1 MRVKL
6 YREHKYVSF
15 ALSELERLIAK
26 TDFTNDAAIAHIQD
40 QWQCV
45 KEMLEGHAYHE
56 EHNFH
61 ALLEKKGST
70 IHHGA
75 HNDHEHQEETL
86 KNLQSLLDAVK
97 TSPDR
102 IETGYQFYLTF
113 RKFVGDNLLHL
124 HEEETKL
131 LPELQRLCTDEEL
144 RAIEHPTYDSMTAKE
159 MREMVQDLFPH
170 MNFSDKCAFL
180 TDIKLAQP
188 QKFQELWEEANCFLS
203 SEEIAKFSG
212 CFLSPNQSSCIA
224 FSVIEKK
231 LRFNV

>member
-26 TDFTNDAAIAHIQD
+26 TDFTDKAAFIHVQNEWIS
-40 QWQCV
+40 V
-45 KEMLEGHAYHE
+45 KEMLEGHAHHE

-70 IHHGA
+70 IHHEA
-75 HNDHEHQEETL
+75 HNDHEEQEEAI
-86 KNLQSLLDAVK
+86 KNLDHLLDAIK
-97 TSPDR
+97 ASSDP
-102 IETGYQFYLTF
+102 IEAGYQFYLAY

-144 RAIEHPTYDSMTAKE
+144 RALEHATYEIMAVEDMIEMLK
-159 MREMVQDLFPH
+159 VLFPH

-180 TDIKLAQP
+180 TEIQLAEP
-188 QKFQELWEEANCFLS
+188 KKFLELWRKADL
-203 SEEIAKFSG
+203 
-212 CFLSPNQSSCIA
+212 FLSPEEI
-224 FSVIEKK
+224 KK
-231 LRFNV
+231 IKNSHHLIR

>member
-1 MRVKL
+1 MRAKL

-26 TDFTNDAAIAHIQD
+26 TDFTDDAAIERVQIEWRCLRD
-40 QWQCV
+40 
-45 KEMLEGHAYHE
+45 MLEGHACHE
-56 EHNFH
+56 EQNIH

-70 IHHGA
+70 IHHEA
-75 HNDHEHQEETL
+75 RNDHEHQEDAL
-86 KNLQSLLDAVK
+86 KGLQHLLDTVK

-102 IETGYQFYLTF
+102 IEAGYQFYLGY

-144 RAIEHPTYDSMTAKE
+144 RAIEHPTYDLMTAEE
-159 MREMVQDLFPH
+159 MVEMVQVLFPH

-188 QKFQELWEEANCFLS
+188 QKFLLLWDNAQHFLNAQE
-203 SEEIAKFSG
+203 
-212 CFLSPNQSSCIA
+212 
-224 FSVIEKK
+224 IEK
-231 LRFNV
+231 VWPG

>member
-15 ALSELERLIAK
+15 ALNELERLIAK
-26 TDFTNDAAIAHIQD
+26 TDFTDDAAIAHVESEWIR
-40 QWQCV
+40 V

-61 ALLEKKGST
+61 ALLEKKGSI
-70 IHHGA
+70 IHHDA

-86 KNLQSLLDAVK
+86 KNLQSLLNAVK
-97 TSPDR
+97 TSSDP
-102 IETGYQFYLTF
+102 IESGYQFYLAY

-131 LPELQRLCTDEEL
+131 LPELQRLCSDEEL
-144 RAIEHPTYDSMTAKE
+144 RAIEHPTYEVMTSEE
-159 MREMVQDLFPH
+159 MVEMVQVLFPH
-170 MNFSDKCAFL
+170 MNFSDKCAVL

-188 QKFQELWEEANCFLS
+188 QKFLQLWEKTNSFLS
-203 SEEIAKFSG
+203 AEEI
-212 CFLSPNQSSCIA
+212 
-224 FSVIEKK
+224 KK
-231 LRFNV
+231 MQTYGIFNAIG

>member
-15 ALSELERLIAK
+15 ALNELERVIAK
-26 TDFTNDAAIAHIQD
+26 ADFTDDAAIVHIQSE
-40 QWQCV
+40 WQRIR
-45 KEMLEGHAYHE
+45 EMLEGHAYHE

-70 IHHGA
+70 IHHEA

-86 KNLQSLLDAVK
+86 KSLQYLLDAIK

-102 IETGYQFYLTF
+102 IEAGYQFYLAY

-144 RAIEHPTYDSMTAKE
+144 RAIEHSTYSIMTVEE
-159 MREMVQDLFPH
+159 MIEMVQVLFPH

-180 TDIKLAQP
+180 VDIKLAEP
-188 QKFQELWEEANCFLS
+188 QKFLHLWDKANCFLTA
-203 SEEIAKFSG
+203 EEVKKFQHS
-212 CFLSPNQSSCIA
+212 Q
-224 FSVIEKK
+224 KK
-231 LRFNV
+231 YGN

>member
-1 MRVKL
+1 MRAKL

-15 ALSELERLIAK
+15 ALSELEKLIAK
-26 TDFTNDAAIAHIQD
+26 TDFTDDAAIDHIQNE
-40 QWQCV
+40 WQRTT
-45 KEMLEGHAYHE
+45 EMLEGHAYHE
-56 EHNFH
+56 ENNFH
-61 ALLEKKGST
+61 TLLERKGST
-70 IHHGA
+70 IHHEA

-102 IETGYQFYLTF
+102 IEAGYQFYLVY

-144 RAIEHPTYDSMTAKE
+144 RAIEHPTYELMTE
-159 MREMVQDLFPH
+159 DEMVEMMQILFPH
-170 MNFSDKCAFL
+170 MNYSDKCAFL

-188 QKFQELWEEANCFLS
+188 KKFLGVRN
-203 SEEIAKFSG
+203 
-212 CFLSPNQSSCIA
+212 
-224 FSVIEKK
+224 K
-231 LRFNV
+231 LHDFVSA

>member
-15 ALSELERLIAK
+15 ALSELEPLIAK
-26 TDFTNDAAIAHIQD
+26 TDFTHDAALAHVENEWLRI
-40 QWQCV
+40 

-75 HNDHEHQEETL
+75 HNDHKHLGETL
-86 KNLQSLLDAVK
+86 QHIQDLLAAVE
-97 TSPDR
+97 TNADP
-102 IETGYQFYLTF
+102 IEAGYQFYLAY

-124 HEEETKL
+124 HEEETRL

-144 RAIEHPTYDSMTAKE
+144 RAIEYPTYEVMTSEE
-159 MREMVQDLFPH
+159 MVEMVQILFPH

-180 TDIKLAQP
+180 TDLASAQP
-188 QKFQELWEEANCFLS
+188 QKFLKLWESANNFLS
-203 SEEIAKFSG
+203 AEEIKRFEQSQIT
-212 CFLSPNQSSCIA
+212 SSSCR
-224 FSVIEKK
+224 V
-231 LRFNV
+231 N

>member
-15 ALSELERLIAK
+15 ALNELERLMAK
-26 TDFTNDAAIAHIQD
+26 TDFTDDAAIAHVESEWI
-40 QWQCV
+40 CV

-70 IHHGA
+70 IHHDA
-75 HNDHEHQEETL
+75 HSDHEHQEETL
-86 KNLQSLLDAVK
+86 KHLQDLLAAVK
-97 TSPDR
+97 TSADPM
-102 IETGYQFYLTF
+102 EAGYQFYLTY

-131 LPELQRLCTDEEL
+131 LPELRKLCSDEEL
-144 RAIEHPTYDSMTAKE
+144 RALEHPTYEVMTSEE
-159 MREMVQDLFPH
+159 MVEMVQVLFPH

-180 TDIKLAQP
+180 MDIQSAQP
-188 QKFQELWEEANCFLS
+188 QKFH
-203 SEEIAKFSG
+203 
-212 CFLSPNQSSCIA
+212 
-224 FSVIEKK
+224 
-231 LRFNV
+231 

>member
-1 MRVKL
+1 MRVTL

-26 TDFTNDAAIAHIQD
+26 TDFTDDVAIHHIQNE
-40 QWQCV
+40 WQSI

-70 IHHGA
+70 IHHEA
-75 HNDHEHQEETL
+75 HKDHEHQEETL
-86 KNLQSLLDAVK
+86 KNLQNLLDAFK

-102 IETGYQFYLTF
+102 IEAGYQFYLIYH
-113 RKFVGDNLLHL
+113 KFVGDSLLHL

-144 RAIEHPTYDSMTAKE
+144 RAIEH
-159 MREMVQDLFPH
+159 LFIP
-170 MNFSDKCAFL
+170 
-180 TDIKLAQP
+180 
-188 QKFQELWEEANCFLS
+188 LS
-203 SEEIAKFSG
+203 KIFKRVTF
-212 CFLSPNQSSCIA
+212 C
-224 FSVIEKK
+224 SVRIQWMI
-231 LRFNV
+231 

>member
-15 ALSELERLIAK
+15 ALNELERLIAK
-26 TDFTNDAAIAHIQD
+26 TDFTDDAAINHIQND
-40 QWQCV
+40 WNSIR
-45 KEMLEGHAYHE
+45 EMLEGHAYHE

-61 ALLEKKGST
+61 ALLERKGST
-70 IHHGA
+70 IHHEA

-86 KNLQSLLDAVK
+86 KSLQYLLDAVK

-102 IETGYQFYLTF
+102 IEAGYQFYLAY

-144 RAIEHPTYDSMTAKE
+144 RAIEHPTYNAMTGEDIA
-159 MREMVQDLFPH
+159 EMVQVLFPH

-180 TDIKLAQP
+180 TDIKLAEP
-188 QKFQELWEEANCFLS
+188 QKFQQLWDKADRFLTAV
-203 SEEIAKFSG
+203 EI
-212 CFLSPNQSSCIA
+212 
-224 FSVIEKK
+224 KK
-231 LRFNV
+231 LQHSQIAPSQAKAKS

>member
-1 MRVKL
+1 MRAKL

-26 TDFTNDAAIAHIQD
+26 TDFTDNTAVAQIQSE
-40 QWQCV
+40 WQSV
-45 KEMLEGHAYHE
+45 KEMLKGHACHE

-61 ALLEKKGST
+61 ALLQKKGSS
-70 IHHGA
+70 IHHDA
-75 HNDHEHQEETL
+75 HNDHEHLEETL
-86 KNLQSLLDAVK
+86 KTLQCLLDAIQ

-102 IETGYQFYLTF
+102 IEAGYQFYLVY

-144 RAIEHPTYDSMTAKE
+144 RAIEYPTYEVMTSD
-159 MREMVQDLFPH
+159 EMVEMLQVLFPH

-188 QKFQELWEEANCFLS
+188 KKFLALWERAAQFLS
-203 SEEIAKFSG
+203 AQE
-212 CFLSPNQSSCIA
+212 
-224 FSVIEKK
+224 IEKISLEISYAEK
-231 LRFNV
+231 

>member
-26 TDFTNDAAIAHIQD
+26 TDFTNDAAIDHIQRE
-40 QWQCV
+40 WQSI

-70 IHHGA
+70 IHHEA
-75 HNDHEHQEETL
+75 HNDHEHLEETL
-86 KNLQSLLDAVK
+86 INLENMLGNVK

-102 IETGYQFYLTF
+102 IEAGYQFYLIY
-113 RKFVGDNLLHL
+113 RKFVGNNLLHL

-131 LPELQRLCTDEEL
+131 LPELQKLCTDEEL
-144 RAIEHPTYDSMTAKE
+144 RALEHPTYNTMTVEE
-159 MREMVQDLFPH
+159 MIEMLQVLFPH

-180 TDIKLAQP
+180 TDIELAEP
-188 QKFQELWEEANCFLS
+188 QKFQQLWDKANCFLS
-203 SEEIAKFSG
+203 PEEIKKFQES
-212 CFLSPNQSSCIA
+212 
-224 FSVIEKK
+224 
-231 LRFNV
+231 